1 MYTKNGYKV
10 HGAPANWPFGK
21 VPQEAGAEETHLES
35 PSQDLVYEK
44 PVRER
49 RKKQV
54 DLSKLGDALL

>member
-21 VPQEAGAEETHLES
+21 IPPKTGEEETSPES

-44 PVRER
+44 PIRER
-49 RKKQV
+49 RKKQI